1 MSPKKPRRKRLPPN
15 LMPNQP
21 ERRIFPPIQQTSPKQ
36 LRPNRS
42 WQKKFNTSVGSFPP
56 LDSSGKASVSGSGK
70 CRARAAP
77 LPRGHGQSPRGAAT
91 FLLRSHGQSLRGAP
105 SPTHQG
111 HRVQSGQLLSHL
123 KMVESLPRPSPQ
135 NQAYKPDKTTHRPR
149 PHKVP
154 LTGTEALKYFRH
166 QLSAYER
173 VEVLSY
179 QELWFLGLGADK
191 LHVLPDKPRKVS
203 YDDEHGSYL
212 RVLHDH
218 IAYRYEVLEMIG
230 KGAFGQVAKCL
241 DHKNDELVAM
251 KIVRNKKRDRD
262 HKGSM
267 VHMKDHFYFR
277 NHLCITFELLGIN
290 LYELLR
296 NNGFQ
301 GLSLAVI
308 RRFTYSVLKCLQ
320 VLYMEKIIHCDLKP
334 ENIVL
339 YQKGQISVKVID
351 FGSSCYEHQRVHT
364 YIQSRFYR
372 SPEVILGRP
381 YDTAI
386 DMWSL
391 GCILAELNTG
401 SPLFAGENELEQ
413 LACIME
419 VLGLPPVHFIQTS
432 SRKQTFFDSEG
443 FPKHITNH
451 KGITHYP
458 DSKNLATLLKTYDTD
473 FLGFLQ
479 GCLIWDP
486 SLRMTPEQALRHAWI
501 LTPKTHK
508 ARPSLHPSRKTS
520 LPMST
525 AVKGRAGRAGP
536 PITRPQAWRN
546 RQPSPRLL
554 PATRWTPR
562 GCPDPGPLSPRR
574 PPTSR
579 RARGEAASGPLPWTR
594 QTYCRPFY
602 DPPAPFSHDH

>member
-1 MSPKKPRRKRLPPN
+1 MAGNSGGGRGGHCGDKEGPVGNASLP
-15 LMPNQP
+15 
-21 ERRIFPPIQQTSPKQ
+21 
-36 LRPNRS
+36 
-42 WQKKFNTSVGSFPP
+42 V
-56 LDSSGKASVSGSGK
+56 V
-70 CRARAAP
+70 
-77 LPRGHGQSPRGAAT
+77 
-91 FLLRSHGQSLRGAP
+91 
-105 SPTHQG
+105 QG

-251 KIVRNKKRDRD
+251 KIVRNKKRFHHQALTELKILDALRRRDRD

-419 VLGLPPVHFIQTS
+419 VDRGPEREPQHCIST
-432 SRKQTFFDSEG
+432 DSEG

-525 AVKGRAGRAGP
+525 AVKGRAGRAVRTPHHETPGVEESPALTPAPAGNEMDTSRLPRPWPPQPEETADEPAGQGGSSLRSSSLDTPDLLP
-536 PITRPQAWRN
+536 PI
-546 RQPSPRLL
+546 L
-554 PATRWTPR
+554 
-562 GCPDPGPLSPRR
+562 
-574 PPTSR
+574 
-579 RARGEAASGPLPWTR
+579 
-594 QTYCRPFY
+594 
-602 DPPAPFSHDH
+602 

>member
-154 LTGTEALKYFRH
+154 LTGTGVPAGGDLEGIGAGEGWRGH
-166 QLSAYER
+166 GR
-173 VEVLSY
+173 
-179 QELWFLGLGADK
+179 GL
-191 LHVLPDKPRKVS
+191 
-203 YDDEHGSYL
+203 
-212 RVLHDH
+212 VLHDH

-251 KIVRNKKRDRD
+251 KIVRNKKRFHHQALTELKILDALRRRDRD

-501 LTPKTHK
+501 LTPKWRAAK
-508 ARPSLHPSRKTS
+508 PSLQPSRKTNPGLS
-520 LPMST
+520 SV
-525 AVKGRAGRAGP
+525 VKGMAW
-536 PITRPQAWRN
+536 ITGSSIN
-546 RQPSPRLL
+546 
-554 PATRWTPR
+554 
-562 GCPDPGPLSPRR
+562 GCCI
-574 PPTSR
+574 
-579 RARGEAASGPLPWTR
+579 
-594 QTYCRPFY
+594 Y
-602 DPPAPFSHDH
+602 